1 MKILLP
7 FAFLAAVSVCG
18 LGEKEQKTTS
28 EPPPANVVA
37 KPAQD
42 RDAVKRQL
50 VSLANEITTAAKD
63 GDVNFLAKAT
73 TDDFVFT
80 DVDGSVKSKN
90 KALADVKEERAI
102 KSFEITNENL
112 VSLDESTAV
121 LSYTL
126 KVSAKNGRSA
136 RAATTDT
143 YIKKDGKWM
152 LKSEQQTLLK

>member
-7 FAFLAAVSVCG
+7 LALLAAVSVCG
-18 LGEKEQKTTS
+18 LGEKDKTATT
-28 EPPPANVVA
+28 EKPVANLSA
-37 KPAQD
+37 KPTPD
-42 RDAVKRQL
+42 RDTVKRQL

-102 KSFEITNENL
+102 KSFEITSENL
-112 VSLDESTAV
+112 ISLDETTAV

-143 YIKKDGKWM
+143 YVKQDGKWL

>member
-7 FAFLAAVSVCG
+7 FALLAAVSVCG
-18 LGEKEQKTTS
+18 LGEKDQRTTS
-28 EPPPANVVA
+28 EPPANVVV

-90 KALADVKEERAI
+90 KALAEVKEERAI
-102 KSFEITNENL
+102 KTFDISNENL

-121 LSYTL
+121 LTYTL
-126 KVSAKNGRSA
+126 KVTAKNGRSA

-143 YIKKDGKWM
+143 YVKKDGKWM

>member
-7 FAFLAAVSVCG
+7 FALLAAISICG
-18 LGEKEQKTTS
+18 IGEKDKTTTS
-28 EPPPANVVA
+28 DPPPANVVA

-80 DVDGSVKSKN
+80 DIDGSVKSKN

-143 YIKKDGKWM
+143 YVKKDGKWM